1 MYVYFLKGRTL
12 SAFTVL
18 VIEKEPNINYS
29 IELLC
34 QRKEKH
40 ELIQLTP
47 RGRQI
52 LKYETNDTA
61 RATEINIRFLLTASL
76 LP

>member
-47 RGRQI
+47 RGREI
-52 LKYETNDTA
+52 LKYEQHS
-61 RATEINIRFLLTASL
+61 FSL
-76 LP
+76 DCFAPPLDAIG

>member
-18 VIEKEPNINYS
+18 VTEKEQNIIYS

-34 QRKEKH
+34 QRQEKH

-47 RGRQI
+47 RGREI
-52 LKYETNDTA
+52 LKYETHDTA
-61 RATEINIRFLLTASL
+61 RATEINIRFLLTDYL